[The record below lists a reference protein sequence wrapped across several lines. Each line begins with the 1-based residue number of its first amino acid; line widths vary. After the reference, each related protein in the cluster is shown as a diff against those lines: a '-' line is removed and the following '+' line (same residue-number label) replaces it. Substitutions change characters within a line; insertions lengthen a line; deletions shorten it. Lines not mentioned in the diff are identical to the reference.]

1 MAGRNDFV
9 VFGLG
14 KFGRSVAETLAYNGK
29 EVLAID
35 IKEEV
40 IQDVADFV
48 THAVQADVTDG
59 DALKALGIG
68 NFDVAVVAISN
79 NLQASIMATILAKE
93 LGVPYV
99 ISKAQNEIHKR
110 VLEKVG
116 ADKVIFPEREIGIR
130 IANNLISENFID
142 YIELSVD
149 HSIVE
154 IEVMDEWVGK
164 TLKELNMR
172 ANYGINV
179 MAIRKGEKITITPG
193 ADFVFQSSDALVV
206 IGSNKDLRKINV
218 IKKENYDK

>member
-9 VFGLG
+9 IFGLG

-40 IQDVADFV
+40 IQDVADLV

-154 IEVMDEWVGK
+154 IEVIDEWVGK
-164 TLKELNMR
+164 TLRELNMR

-179 MAIRKGEKITITPG
+179 MAIRKGDKITITPG
-193 ADFVFQSSDALVV
+193 PDFVFQSSDVLVV
-206 IGSNKDLRKINV
+206 IGSNVDLRKINI
-218 IKKENYDK
+218 IKKDNYDK

>member
-40 IQDVADFV
+40 IQDVADLV

-99 ISKAQNEIHKR
+99 LAKAQNEIHKR

-116 ADKVIFPEREIGIR
+116 ADKVIFPEREIGTR

-142 YIELSVD
+142 YIELSID

-154 IEVMDEWVGK
+154 IEVVDEWVSK

-179 MAIRKGEKITITPG
+179 MAIRKGEEITITPG
-193 ADFVFQSSDALVV
+193 ADFVLQASDVLVV
-206 IGSNKDLRKINV
+206 IGSNEDLRKINV
-218 IKKENYDK
+218 IKKDNYDK